1 MTQPTFVP
9 ITEADQVR
17 PARHLH
23 VPEAWTTGRPA
34 ELKTPIAPKGRSI
47 GTPGSD
53 AGFALRLAARFAH
66 DLKLTEGETEHDVLL
81 GSALIAARRAALFGR
96 GPSIYDLQVA
106 LALFGFLVDDPPAEL
121 VGSPSSGLLLR
132 LPRLRGTTKP
142 GRRRPRREPPHDPRR
157 GAGQARAGRSCPP
170 GRGRA
175 GCPRLIAFPGA
186 ERRYAGRGRTRSA
199 LRE

>member
-23 VPEAWTTGRPA
+23 VPEAWTTSRPA
-34 ELKTPIAPKGRSI
+34 ELRTPTAPKGRSI

-53 AGFALRLAARFAH
+53 AGFALRLAGRFAH

-96 GPSIYDLQVA
+96 GPTIYDVQVA
-106 LALFGFLVDDPPAEL
+106 LALWGFLVDNPPEDLVAVRRRVFSAVSHDYVAQRSLVDAIPDESLRLTPAE
-121 VGSPSSGLLLR
+121 
-132 LPRLRGTTKP
+132 
-142 GRRRPRREPPHDPRR
+142 
-157 GAGQARAGRSCPP
+157 AQARLQPLDGVPP
-170 GRGRA
+170 
-175 GCPRLIAFPGA
+175 PGA
-186 ERRYAGRGRTRSA
+186 EPVATA
-199 LRE
+199 